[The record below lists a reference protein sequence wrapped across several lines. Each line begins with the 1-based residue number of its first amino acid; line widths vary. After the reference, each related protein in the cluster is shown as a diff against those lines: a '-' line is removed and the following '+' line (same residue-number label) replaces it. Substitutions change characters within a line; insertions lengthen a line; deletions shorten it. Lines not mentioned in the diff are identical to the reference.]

1 MRKSVVEEAMH
12 LQQRMTNAGG
22 EPTMSN
28 ITATIR
34 LTGHLYNRHLL
45 EKALDIVESKHGIT
59 QSVGEPIMGGSSS
72 RPSTITIKVECVR
85 DKEDMQAII
94 AGIREVFRED
104 RQKREEES
112 GGNSLAMNEDEEA
125 KHGIEVLEAARD
137 VGELGSLLNK
147 ISEKESKLAD
157 LRNELQAL
165 QAAVVETASMTDEAI
180 VSQSA
185 MLYPTQV
192 FTSTLPLAE
201 QTGSYIFT
209 EDGQHEET
217 SALNMVQ

>member
-1 MRKSVVEEAMH
+1 
-12 LQQRMTNAGG
+12 
-22 EPTMSN
+22 
-28 ITATIR
+28 
-34 LTGHLYNRHLL
+34 
-45 EKALDIVESKHGIT
+45 
-59 QSVGEPIMGGSSS
+59 MGGSKSRASS
-72 RPSTITIKVECVR
+72 ITIKVECVR
-85 DKEDMQAII
+85 DKADMQAII
-94 AGIREVFRED
+94 MGIREVFRED
-104 RQKREEES
+104 RRRQAEES

-125 KHGIEVLEAARD
+125 KHGVEVLEAARD

-157 LRNELQAL
+157 LRKELQAL

-180 VSQSA
+180 AAQSA
-185 MLYPTQV
+185 KLYPMQV

-217 SALNMVQ
+217 SALNMVDIGGCWSLTLADVYASMSKENVRQFLVSPYTAKLPGAEYSPRHALALSTLNPYVLQNPYVLHPAR